1 MASRTSIHTAVKNPD
16 QIRNVI
22 LVGASG
28 SGKTTLFEHL
38 LRARVDGYRGEKDTP
53 ERAASLTLASIPAD
67 DVQINLLDAPGHPEY
82 VGELRAGLRAAD
94 AAVFVIPAGEAI
106 QPATIALW
114 EECQQ
119 VALPRIIAITKLDQG
134 QADFLEMVEVCRDAF
149 GEGVVAALLP
159 IREREKST
167 GNISLLNKRIHD
179 YSSGTR
185 VSRDANE
192 EETALIEEQRAPLLE
207 AIITEL
213 QDEDLM
219 ERYLEGEEIAV
230 AEVYE
235 VLNRAIISARFFP
248 VLPAHTTSDV
258 GVLEL
263 LKWIEK
269 GFPAAN
275 TKTVPDIITLDGE
288 TLPRATCDPD
298 GPLVAQVIRTT
309 SDQYSGRLSLVR
321 IFSGTLKVDDPVH
334 VSGRRALFG
343 EEEDPSHPDHDE
355 SDKVGPLSAPVGLE
369 LVGRDHAIAGE
380 IVYVARLAK
389 AETGD
394 SMSNPDRP
402 AAIRPWRVPQALLP
416 VAIVADTRAD
426 EDKLGGALQRLAVE
440 DVTVRLER
448 HPETDQQLMWT
459 MGQAHKELLLARLKQ
474 RFSLGIHEVP
484 VEVPLRETFI
494 AAAKAQ
500 GRHVK
505 QSGGHGQ
512 YAVCEI
518 EVTPLERGSGY
529 EFIDKVVGGAVPRQF
544 IGSVDKGIQ
553 AQMAKGT
560 LFGFPMVDFSVTLY
574 DGKAH
579 SVDSSDMAFQTA
591 GALALREAAK
601 ENVIG
606 VLEPVDKVTI
616 TVGEAFL
623 GPVLTDLAGRRGQV
637 LGSDADAEHHAIIH
651 ALVPQQELINYPI
664 DLRGLAQGTGS
675 FTREFNGYELM
686 PRELWPEKKS

>member
-1 MASRTSIHTAVKNPD
+1 MASKSSIHVAISSPD

-38 LRARVDGYRGEKDTP
+38 LRARVEGYRGEKDTP
-53 ERAASLTLASIPAD
+53 ERAASLTLASIPAR

-94 AAVFVIPAGEAI
+94 AAVFVIPAGEEI
-106 QPATIALW
+106 QPATVALW
-114 EECQQ
+114 EECQG
-119 VALPRIIAITKLDQG
+119 VGLPRIIAITKLDQG
-134 QADFLEMVEVCRDAF
+134 RADFLTMVEVCRDAF

-159 IREREKST
+159 IREGDRST

-192 EETALIEEQRAPLLE
+192 EETAYIDEQRSPLLE

-235 VLNRAIISARFFP
+235 VLNKAIISARFFP

-258 GVLEL
+258 GTEEL
-263 LKWIEK
+263 LRWIEK

-275 TKTVPDIITLDGE
+275 TTTVPDIVTLDGE
-288 TLPRATCDPD
+288 TLPRATCDPE

-309 SDQYSGRLSLVR
+309 SDQYSGRLSLIRV
-321 IFSGTLKVDDPVH
+321 FSGTLRTDDAIH
-334 VSGRRALFG
+334 VSGRRELFG
-343 EEEDPSHPDHDE
+343 ETEDPSHPDHDE
-355 SDKVGPLSAPVGLE
+355 SDKAGQLSAPIGLE
-369 LVGRDHAIAGE
+369 LVGKDKAIAGE

-394 SMSNPDRP
+394 SLSSPDRP
-402 AAIRPWRVPQALLP
+402 GAIRPWRVPQALLP
-416 VAIVADTRAD
+416 VAIEADTRGD

-448 HPETDQQLMWT
+448 HPETDQQLLWT

-474 RFSLGIHEVP
+474 RYGLNIHEVP
-484 VEVPLRETFI
+484 VKVPLRETFT
-494 AAAKAQ
+494 APAKAQ

-518 EVTPLERGSGY
+518 EVTPLERGAGY

-553 AQMAKGT
+553 SQMAKGT
-560 LFGFPMVDFSVTLY
+560 LFGFPMVDFAVTLY

-591 GALALREAAK
+591 GALALREAAT
-601 ENVIG
+601 ENNIG
-606 VLEPVDKVTI
+606 VLEPVDRVRI

-637 LGSDADAEHHAIIH
+637 LGSDADTEHHAIID
-651 ALVPQQELINYPI
+651 ALVPQLELINYPI

-675 FTREFNGYELM
+675 FTREFHSYELM
-686 PRELWPEKKS
+686 PRELWPQK